1 MCVKRINITIEENI
15 LKEFDNYCD
24 YKHYKRSN
32 KIEELIRSLLSKE
45 GIHFT
50 RKLTKE
56 EEENW
61 QEEIKELYG

>member
-32 KIEELIRSLLSKE
+32 KIEELMRSLLSKE

-56 EEENW
+56 EEEAW
-61 QEEIKELYG
+61 VEEVKDL